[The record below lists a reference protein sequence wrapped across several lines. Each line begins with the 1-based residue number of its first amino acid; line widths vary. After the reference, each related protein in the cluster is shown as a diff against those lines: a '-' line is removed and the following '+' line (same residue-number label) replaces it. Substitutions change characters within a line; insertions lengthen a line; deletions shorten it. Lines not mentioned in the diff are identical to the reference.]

1 MKSSAELQNL
11 LNEHIKDF
19 LPDNDFKDVLLYSLI
34 PAGKLFRPKLVHAL
48 AHDLGQLTQN
58 HFYLASS
65 LEVHHTYTLIHDDL
79 PAMDNDD
86 YRRGKLSSHKK
97 FNEFKAIL
105 AGDALLNISFGLLS
119 SIEHKS
125 LNTLL
130 KLYSEYTGAKGLIL
144 GQVLDLENSIHS
156 IESILEIHTL
166 KTARLIQLALEGSYL
181 LTDSQ
186 IDQKIISNLGL
197 AIGISFQLLDDLSEL
212 TEDINDHELKI
223 NPFIN
228 LNSKSLFTILNK
240 NLDTIQQTLDEYN
253 LNESSKI
260 MNEYFF
266 KMSKIIQDGEKEIQK
281 RIQGF
286 LFSNLKL

>member
-1 MKSSAELQNL
+1 MKAAIYLVFVLTIIPIKSSQAIELYNC
-11 LNEHIKDF
+11 DF
-19 LPDNDFKDVLLYSLI
+19 QSSPKGNPTQTWTKKAFLI
-34 PAGKLFRPKLVHAL
+34 PNIMNKI
-48 AHDLGQLTQN
+48 T
-58 HFYLASS
+58 
-65 LEVHHTYTLIHDDL
+65 
-79 PAMDNDD
+79 
-86 YRRGKLSSHKK
+86 
-97 FNEFKAIL
+97 FNKTE
-105 AGDALLNISFGLLS
+105 
-119 SIEHKS
+119 KS